1 MKGTLGEC
9 PTYRYGQVPGGAAPR
24 GFGKRCQMNIWNDS
38 KSSYSGGKKMFLFYF
53 SIYYNTGKLIFFVH
67 SLKNNHKQHE
77 MEMYIAAATGKHLWG
92 KFCSVMPLRMPR
104 EDQREL

>member
-38 KSSYSGGKKMFLFYF
+38 KSSYSGGKKCFSFISPFTITRGNLFFL
-53 SIYYNTGKLIFFVH
+53 SIV
-67 SLKNNHKQHE
+67 
-77 MEMYIAAATGKHLWG
+77 
-92 KFCSVMPLRMPR
+92 
-104 EDQREL
+104 

>member
-38 KSSYSGGKKMFLFYF
+38 KSSYSGGKKCFSFISPFTITRGNLF
-53 SIYYNTGKLIFFVH
+53 FFVH

-77 MEMYIAAATGKHLWG
+77 MEMYIAAATGKHL
-92 KFCSVMPLRMPR
+92 
-104 EDQREL
+104 